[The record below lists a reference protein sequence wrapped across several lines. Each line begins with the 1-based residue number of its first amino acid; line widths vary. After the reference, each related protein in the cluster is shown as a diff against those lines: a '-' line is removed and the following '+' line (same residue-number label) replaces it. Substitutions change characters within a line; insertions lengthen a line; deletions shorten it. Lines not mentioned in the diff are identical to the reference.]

1 MAITITTTDAVHQVA
16 EAIRALNTLKPI
28 AAKRVAL
35 ITKRINTL
43 AAVRAAYKA
52 AETAHCDAAVTY
64 ILGPKES
71 YRGGVSNDLISRTVA
86 RAFEE
91 FKQTIFYKDRTSA
104 ARALTFAKKSAKAT
118 RQQIRSAVAL
128 LECYLD
134 DIRLTLKQNAEGQPH
149 LPRGAWASR
158 LLTEAE
164 VALLSAMLADGSNV
178 LTDLDDL
185 EISVDQAIEKTYGQI

>member
-35 ITKRINTL
+35 ITKRIDTL

-52 AETAHCDAAVTY
+52 AETAHC
-64 ILGPKES
+64 
-71 YRGGVSNDLISRTVA
+71 N
-86 RAFEE
+86 
-91 FKQTIFYKDRTSA
+91 A

-164 VALLSAMLADGSNV
+164 VALLSAMLVDGSNV

-185 EISVDQAIEKTYGQI
+185 EITVDQALEKTYGLI

>member
-43 AAVRAAYKA
+43 AAVRAAYTEASHDHAMA
-52 AETAHCDAAVTY
+52 AAKECRGVPVHRLKEVLDRAH
-64 ILGPKES
+64 
-71 YRGGVSNDLISRTVA
+71 
-86 RAFEE
+86 EE
-91 FKQTIFYKDRTSA
+91 FKQTIFYKDRTIA

-164 VALLSAMLADGSNV
+164 VALLSAMLADGHNV

-185 EISVDQAIEKTYGQI
+185 EISVDQAIEKTYGLI